1 MDQISTARRSRRD
14 HVADILTTAILRALA
29 GRGARRPADADLAG
43 EATTE
48 PAAPSEQAQPAE
60 AA

>member
-1 MDQISTARRSRRD
+1 MNPSSTAPRSRRD

-29 GRGARRPADADLAG
+29 GRGAGRPATSERSDS
-43 EATTE
+43 ATID
-48 PAAPSEQAQPAE
+48 AAPSEQARRAE

>member
-1 MDQISTARRSRRD
+1 MDQISTAPRSRRD

-29 GRGARRPADADLAG
+29 GRGAGRPATS
-43 EATTE
+43 ERSESATTD
-48 PAAPSEQAQPAE
+48 AAPSEQAQPAE

>member
-1 MDQISTARRSRRD
+1 MNQSSTAPRSRRD

-29 GRGARRPADADLAG
+29 GRGACRPAKPERSDTATAD
-43 EATTE
+43 
-48 PAAPSEQAQPAE
+48 AAPSEQARRAE

>member
-1 MDQISTARRSRRD
+1 MNQSSTAPRSRRD

-29 GRGARRPADADLAG
+29 GRGACRPAKPERSDT
-43 EATTE
+43 ATTD
-48 PAAPSEQAQPAE
+48 AVASEQAQPAE

>member
-1 MDQISTARRSRRD
+1 MNQSSTAPRSRRD

-29 GRGARRPADADLAG
+29 GRGARRAAKPEGADTATAD
-43 EATTE
+43 
-48 PAAPSEQAQPAE
+48 AAPSEQARRAE